1 MSLDPREI
9 RRGGRGLAARCRIRS
24 AGRTTGRQLTEIL
37 GWLASAALWGPTSA
51 SEGIRR
57 CADYLDEIGNHP
69 RGQAV
74 ILKHMAGLYAMQDEV
89 ETAHATLSRAKS
101 YLDTLGPT
109 MTAAVT
115 QPAAFIAMLA
125 GDPATAEMHLRFAYE
140 SLSLMGEKGNLGHRG
155 GATGQSH
162 RGAGRERGTTKPAS

>member
-1 MSLDPREI
+1 
-9 RRGGRGLAARCRIRS
+9 
-24 AGRTTGRQLTEIL
+24 
-37 GWLASAALWGPTSA
+37 
-51 SEGIRR
+51 
-57 CADYLDEIGNHP
+57 
-69 RGQAV
+69 
-74 ILKHMAGLYAMQDEV
+74 MAGLYAMQDQV

-140 SLSLMGEKGNLGHRG
+140 SLSLMGEKDNLATTAALLARAIAAQGQKRYDEASRADRNKPRG
-155 GATGQSH
+155 RCQTRTSSPRSSARDCRPGCSPTVAAMPKQSNSH
-162 RGAGRERGTTKPAS
+162 PRRWRSPRRRTC